1 MTVTYVEL
9 LPTWTSSLEDSRC
22 HAKLLSMTDDIVR
35 PYLPD
40 REDWVDVTHEARRWT
55 LDEERVTELV
65 EQVEDEKQL
74 EISLKLKRREQ
85 ELLEYLRRAH
95 DKEAQRAICKWE
107 NCSVTGWDTWG
118 DMAAHIRTHLIVDST
133 DEKNIRATLADAEKL
148 VHPVDALEV
157 KVKTV
162 RADRDILMQKVS
174 HGLERLL
181 KSPSKPSPSAS
192 LSPGKLDKDE
202 PEVQ

>member
-1 MTVTYVEL
+1 M
-9 LPTWTSSLEDSRC
+9 S
-22 HAKLLSMTDDIVR
+22 DDIVR
-35 PYLPD
+35 PYLPNRD
-40 REDWVDVTHEARRWT
+40 DWVDIQHEARRWT
-55 LDEERVTELV
+55 LDEDRVTELV

-95 DKEAQRAICKWE
+95 DKEAQRASCKWDG
-107 NCSVTGWDTWG
+107 CSATGWDTWG

-162 RADRDILMQKVS
+162 RADRDVLLKKVA
-174 HGLERLL
+174 HGLERML
-181 KSPSKPSPSAS
+181 KPPKIQA
-192 LSPGKLDKDE
+192 LDKSDK
-202 PEVQ
+202 V

>member
-1 MTVTYVEL
+1 
-9 LPTWTSSLEDSRC
+9 
-22 HAKLLSMTDDIVR
+22 MTDDIVQ
-35 PYLPD
+35 PYLPE
-40 REDWVDVTHEARRWT
+40 REDWVDVTHEAWRWT

-107 NCSVTGWDTWG
+107 GCSVTGWDTWG
-118 DMAAHIRTHLIVDST
+118 DMAAHIRTHLILDSG

-162 RADRDILMQKVS
+162 SADRDM
-174 HGLERLL
+174 LL
-181 KSPSKPSPSAS
+181 KKVARGLNRMLKEPSSPAS
-192 LSPGKLDKDE
+192 LPSGKPDKDE
-202 PEVQ
+202 PEV